1 MHVRSSDQVSEESES
16 TGLALTPAQQET
28 LELIRLPADQRATY
42 GATLRH
48 ELHSAL
54 EAATKDLVDSIDE
67 PLWISKRQMQAVN
80 GCEALYEAQQIE
92 PFEWRIPMTR
102 GQIFHKCVELSV
114 HLFPKRNASEL
125 VDEALSSI
133 MNRGD
138 GLAEFLFGLT
148 EVERAEIRSDVSS
161 LLQTFFDTFPPLK
174 KAWAPTTELPRKV
187 VLHQGKVVFQGR
199 FDLTIGQPNEL
210 TAGRVLV
217 ELKTGRAVP
226 HHLDDL
232 RFYALLET
240 LVVGVPPALLA
251 SFYVDAGRVQVEHV
265 DQDTVRSALRRASDA
280 AERLL
285 HLRLEKAQAAVRPN
299 TSCRWCPIA
308 SQCEPGQTW
317 LEEASDGGAW

>member
-1 MHVRSSDQVSEESES
+1 MTSSDQVSKELASADS
-16 TGLALTPAQQET
+16 ALTPAQQET
-28 LELIRLPADQRATY
+28 LGLIRLPADQRTTY
-42 GATLRH
+42 EATLRH
-48 ELHSAL
+48 ELHAAL
-54 EAATKDLVDSIDE
+54 EAATADLVGSIDE
-67 PLWISKRQMQAVN
+67 PLWISKRQLQAVN
-80 GCEALYEAQQIE
+80 GCEALYEAQQAE

-102 GQIFHKCVELSV
+102 GQIFHKCVELSI
-114 HLFPKRNASEL
+114 HLFPKRTASEL
-125 VDEALSSI
+125 VDEALSSM

-138 GLAEFLFGLT
+138 GLADFLFTLT

-199 FDLTIGQPNEL
+199 FDLTIGQPSEL

-265 DQDTVRSALRRASDA
+265 DEDTVRSALRRASDA
-280 AERLL
+280 VERLL
-285 HLRLEKAQAAVRPN
+285 HLRLEKIRAAVRPN

-308 SQCEPGQTW
+308 NQCEPGQAW
-317 LEEASDGGAW
+317 LEEANDGSAW